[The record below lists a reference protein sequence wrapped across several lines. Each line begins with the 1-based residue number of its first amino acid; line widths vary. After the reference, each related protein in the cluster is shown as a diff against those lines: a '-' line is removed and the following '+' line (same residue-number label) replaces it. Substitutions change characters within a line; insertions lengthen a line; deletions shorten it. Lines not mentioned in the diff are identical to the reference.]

1 MASIKKKV
9 SLVEDHGPL
18 PTTLDGH
25 PFFGI
30 DLGEEQKVF
39 AEAILNPEYRWIS
52 AEAVAGSGKTTIA
65 VGAACLLCY
74 HKVCDEVLYVRVPT
88 TETEQRVGF
97 LPGTLGE
104 KTRFYHAPLYNTLL
118 TLGENPYPCIND
130 DSMANQKNGTGF
142 ITPLTDV
149 YMRGEDYERKAVII
163 DEAQN
168 ATVDQ
173 LKTIISRCHDDC
185 KVIVIGSLLQVDLA
199 DKSCSGFQTCIDH
212 FASQPWAKV
221 CHLTH
226 NYRGEMSAWADK
238 M

>member
-1 MASIKKKV
+1 MANSKKKIIV
-9 SLVEDHGPL
+9 QDDYGPL
-18 PTTLDGH
+18 PTSLDGH
-25 PFFGI
+25 QFFGI
-30 DLGEEQKVF
+30 DLGEEQRVF

-65 VGAACLLCY
+65 VAAACLLYY
-74 HKVCDEVLYVRVPT
+74 HKVCNEVLYVRVPT

-104 KTRFYHAPLYNTLL
+104 KTKFYHAPLYNTL
-118 TLGENPYPCIND
+118 TKLGENPFTCIND
-130 DSMANQKNGTGF
+130 DSMVNQKNGTGF
-142 ITPLTDV
+142 ITPMTDV
-149 YMRGEDYERKAVII
+149 YMRGEDYEKKVVII

-185 KVIVIGSLLQVDLA
+185 KVIVIGSLLQVDLS
-199 DKSCSGFQTCIDH
+199 DKSRSGFQFCIDH
-212 FASQPWAKV
+212 FSQKPWAKA
-221 CHLTH
+221 CHLTK

>member
-88 TETEQRVGF
+88 TETALGF
-97 LPGTLGE
+97 SLGRWV
-104 KTRFYHAPLYNTLL
+104 KR
-118 TLGENPYPCIND
+118 LG
-130 DSMANQKNGTGF
+130 S
-142 ITPLTDV
+142 ITP
-149 YMRGEDYERKAVII
+149 
-163 DEAQN
+163 
-168 ATVDQ
+168 
-173 LKTIISRCHDDC
+173 RCTTPC
-185 KVIVIGSLLQVDLA
+185 
-199 DKSCSGFQTCIDH
+199 
-212 FASQPWAKV
+212 
-221 CHLTH
+221 
-226 NYRGEMSAWADK
+226 
-238 M
+238 